1 MGGGEQE
8 MIDLTQDYVKSLF
21 DYNKETGDFLWK
33 IARGRNVKVG
43 QKAGCLNKSGYMSV
57 KIDGNSYL
65 VHRLIWLYETGSM
78 PMQYI
83 DHKNRVRNDNRW
95 CNLREASFSDNCQN
109 LSLPKHNTSGHMGV
123 SWYARD
129 SKWNVY
135 IKVNR
140 KNKWLGRYAL
150 LDDAIKTRKLG
161 EDKYYNLP
169 KQEELLC

>member
-1 MGGGEQE
+1 MGGCEQE
-8 MIDLTQDYVKSLF
+8 VIDLTQDYVKSLF
-21 DYNKETGDFLWK
+21 GYNKETGDFLWK

-43 QKAGCLNKSGYMSV
+43 QKAGCLNKSGYLSV
-57 KIDGNSYL
+57 KIDGSSYL

-78 PMQYI
+78 PTQYI
-83 DHKNRVRNDNRW
+83 DHKNRVRNDNRL

-129 SKWNVY
+129 NKWNVY

-169 KQEELLC
+169 IQEGLQC